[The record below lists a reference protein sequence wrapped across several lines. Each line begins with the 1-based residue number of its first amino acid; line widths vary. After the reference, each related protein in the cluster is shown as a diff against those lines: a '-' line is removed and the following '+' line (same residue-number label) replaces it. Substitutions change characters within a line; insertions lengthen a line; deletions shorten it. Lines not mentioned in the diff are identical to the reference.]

1 MTCVQ
6 YLVRRNVM
14 AALAWNL
21 NYHKQNSV
29 NGIFPLQVEKS
40 GLFMNILPVLLE
52 DLQKRML
59 CSN

>member
-1 MTCVQ
+1 M

-14 AALAWNL
+14 DVLAWNL
-21 NYHKQNSV
+21 NYKQNSA

-40 GLFMNILPVLLE
+40 GLFMNTLPVLLE
-52 DLQKRML
+52 YLQKRIL